1 MVNTAFTRNLVRMT
15 IISVTFDLNS
25 LKERE
30 SKLNQRKRNMSLGEV
45 KLLIVYDL
53 RLDSIRYTDVWQSI
67 YLLTVTVAF

>member
-1 MVNTAFTRNLVRMT
+1 
-15 IISVTFDLNS
+15 
-25 LKERE
+25 
-30 SKLNQRKRNMSLGEV
+30 MSLGEV